1 MKYLLLFLAAAS
13 LVATIVPAI
22 LYLTGSSTKDTMQ
35 WCMLGATIVWFAVA
49 PFCGDRARKNDQS
62 KIESE

>member
-1 MKYLLLFLAAAS
+1 MKYLLLFLAAVS

-22 LYLTGSSTKDTMQ
+22 LYLTGNSSKDTMQ

-49 PFCGDRARKNDQS
+49 PFCSGRAR
-62 KIESE
+62 